1 MKCFH
6 LLLLALLSSVFS
18 FAQVGVNTTTIDPS
32 AALDIQYGATP
43 KGLLT
48 PRMTTVQRTAI
59 ATPADGLMVY
69 DTDLKAFFHY
79 KSAPNP
85 GWIKLSS
92 DLSGRTNFKRIKSAA
107 DLSAESTAG
116 GATSYRML
124 SNTFYEINGTVV
136 LTKPIDLN
144 DAYVAGID
152 ANEDVLS
159 FPGGTVFAGSTGG
172 SIKNITLRGAR
183 AFNIT
188 GPGIATSTS
197 LLVQNTI
204 ISGMTTNVGTISGLG
219 LYFGGIIQFV
229 GNTNG
234 ITYSN
239 IGNLLLDNQAWL
251 DSNNGTFETFTGNF
265 GLIEKGSGFSAV
277 NGNDLAMDVSA
288 LTATAVATGIL
299 QGTAFLGTTSNT
311 AGFIKGYTPANGSYT
326 GYNFNNAWYVDAP
339 GIPREGDAEATG
351 DINLDAVVGTGV
363 ATVFTGTGTTS
374 RTKITGTTTSNNL
387 FRFTNDGNNRITY
400 RGNKTRYFQ
409 VAGSVS
415 YQGNSDLT
423 IILYI
428 ARGNAVSGTSVIT
441 QTKVYGKGTTGLFTT
456 SGILA
461 LPIVGTVQ
469 LKKDEYIEIWA
480 ERFSG
485 TGDMQTVSLN
495 LTAR

>member
-32 AALDIQYGATP
+32 AALDIQYGSTP

-107 DLSAESTAG
+107 DLSVESTAG

-159 FPGGTVFAGSTGG
+159 FPGGTVFSGSTGG

-288 LTATAVATGIL
+288 LTATSVATGIL

-326 GYNFNNAWYVDAP
+326 GYNFNNVWYVDAP

-351 DINLDAVVGTGV
+351 DINLDAVVGSGITTTFPAGTGV
-363 ATVFTGTGTTS
+363 GT
-374 RTKITGTTTSNNL
+374 RIKVAGTTTSNSL
-387 FRFTNDGNNRITY
+387 FRFTKDGNNRITY

-409 VAGSVS
+409 VSASLS
-415 YQGNSDLT
+415 YQGSAADMTL
-423 IILYI
+423 ILYI
-428 ARGNAVSGTSVIT
+428 ARNGVIMPE
-441 QTKVYGKGTTGLFTT
+441 TKVYGRPSTGFF
-456 SGILA
+456 SSAGILA

-469 LKKDEYIEIWA
+469 LKKDDYIEIWA
-480 ERFSG
+480 ERFDG
-485 TGDMQTVSLN
+485 TGNISTVSLN